1 MCNARVCISDGSG
14 INGLKERKL
23 RLERYKSRNSPG
35 CSLCDGSS
43 HSGRQTDLHKLL
55 PIPVVAAADAIG
67 CFLVAE
73 GDVAQAAAHS
83 SHRSYSR

>member
-55 PIPVVAAADAIG
+55 PIPVADAIG
-67 CFLVAE
+67 CFSVAE